1 MSAAHPPTSIAVT
14 SGGYNPYTGV
24 ARRSARRMLDL
35 NAHRIAKH
43 PSLASIV
50 NSDDDQLNG

>member
-1 MSAAHPPTSIAVT
+1 MSAAHPPTSIAAT
-14 SGGYNPYTGV
+14 SGGYNPYTS
-24 ARRSARRMLDL
+24 AAQRSARRMLDL